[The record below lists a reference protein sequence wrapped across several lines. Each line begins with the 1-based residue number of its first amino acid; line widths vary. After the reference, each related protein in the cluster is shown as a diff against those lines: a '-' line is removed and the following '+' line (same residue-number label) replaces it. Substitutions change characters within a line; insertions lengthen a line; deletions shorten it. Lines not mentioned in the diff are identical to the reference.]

1 MSEVVR
7 RPLSLID
14 QARLLERIVGRTVM
28 RDGEVAAETKIVLTK
43 EDADDLTFL
52 SERLL
57 RMAPYQH
64 RIEKLV
70 RYGG

>member
-7 RPLSLID
+7 KPLSLTE
-14 QARLLERIVGRTVM
+14 QSRLLESIVGRTVV
-28 RDGEVAAETKIVLTK
+28 RGGEVATETVIVLTK
-43 EDADDLTFL
+43 EDADALTFL

-57 RMAPYQH
+57 RMAPYQS

-70 RYGG
+70 RYGE